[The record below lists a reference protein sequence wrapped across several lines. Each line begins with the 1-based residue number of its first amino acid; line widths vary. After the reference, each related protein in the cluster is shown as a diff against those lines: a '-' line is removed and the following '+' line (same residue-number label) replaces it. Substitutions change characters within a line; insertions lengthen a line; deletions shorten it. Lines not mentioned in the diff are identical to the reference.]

1 MDPKKR
7 LQGTQPQDSGK
18 LGDEKGEGLVRAVF
32 QSTDLCVRPSCDN
45 LNLARRREAG
55 TKLGTVNW
63 GGNFQVS
70 AQPFLPEDIDH
81 VASSTNSLHTFP
93 PRNGPYKRKEQPIV

>member
-1 MDPKKR
+1 MDPEKR

-32 QSTDLCVRPSCDN
+32 QSTDLCVRPSCDS
-45 LNLARRREAG
+45 LNLARRTEAG

-70 AQPFLPEDIDH
+70 AQLFLPEDIDH
-81 VASSTNSLHTFP
+81 VAYPTNSLRTFS
-93 PRNGPYKRKEQPIV
+93 PRNGRSKRKEQSIV